1 MFNKVITECQV
12 FYDLSIPGGK
22 RMDMM
27 TTLISTFCKV
37 PTI

>member
-1 MFNKVITECQV
+1 MPV
-12 FYDLSIPGGK
+12 FYDLSIPSGK